1 MLLLR
6 LGLWSTLFWGSDV
19 ATVGAS
25 EGFRKDTISL
35 PNWSITGMC
44 FSAGLAAVSVA
55 FSLAGIALTAGLTS
69 VEAFERIS
77 DSVGGSSF

>member
-1 MLLLR
+1 MV
-6 LGLWSTLFWGSDV
+6 T
-19 ATVGAS
+19 
-25 EGFRKDTISL
+25 TISL

-55 FSLAGIALTAGLTS
+55 FSLAGIAIKTSTISVAYYASILPLTAGLTS